1 MERNAFMADADATT
15 AARAADVT
23 VRQREQAAGASVVT
37 RRPRKSVKVLKKEKA
52 VDVENPASLLPETK
66 RVAAYCRVS
75 TDKEEQESS
84 LQTQMESFRTLI
96 AEHPGWELA
105 DVYADEGISGT
116 QVRHRDSFM
125 RMIADCKA
133 GKVDYILTKS
143 ISRFARNTVEC
154 LTYVREL
161 RAMGVYVYF
170 EKERLDTINDASEMV
185 LSILASI
192 AQEES
197 RSISEN
203 IKWNQR
209 KRYQDGIAK
218 WAATFGFKKEGDEEY
233 LIDEE
238 TAPTVRRI
246 FDEYIHGKKAK
257 EIAAELEAEGVPAP
271 KGGHWQYSTVD
282 FLLTNEKYCGD
293 AQCQK
298 SYVENHL
305 THKRRRNDQTLI
317 PGYYIHRHHEG
328 IVSREDFELAQTVR
342 NLRSR
347 KGKRIQYPY
356 GDKITCP
363 VCGRKMERIVLER
376 TTSPAVWRCPPERG
390 IVACAGHYVDEKYFD
405 ESLRTAYRELPM
417 DELEKQTRRRDEKVA
432 LAAQEAMRMKRE
444 MPELGGIEY
453 FFLHSM
459 VREISF
465 KKWDTM
471 VISWKCGLKSTVH
484 VDYTKV
490 CDFPD
495 SEAQRNTNIS
505 KRWVAE
511 AARAAERMEA
521 EATES
526 SEARDETESE
536 IGTEDSVVNAD

>member
-1 MERNAFMADADATT
+1 MVRNVFMEDADAIT
-15 AARAADVT
+15 AESKADASV
-23 VRQREQAAGASVVT
+23 QQQEQAAGASVVK
-37 RRPRKSVKVLKKEKA
+37 RRPRKSVKVLKKEKP
-52 VDVENPASLLPETK
+52 VDVENQASPLPDTK

-96 AEHPGWELA
+96 ADHPGWELA

-125 RMIADCKA
+125 RMIVDCKA
-133 GKVDYILTKS
+133 GKIDYILTKS

-170 EKERLDTINDASEMV
+170 EKEHLDTKNDASEMV

-197 RSISEN
+197 RNISEN

-218 WAATFGFKKEGDEEY
+218 WAATFGFKKEGKEEY
-233 LIDEE
+233 LVDEE
-238 TAPTVRRI
+238 TAPIVRRI
-246 FDEYIHGKKAK
+246 FDEYIHGKKTK
-257 EIAAELEAEGVPAP
+257 EIAAELEAEGLPAP
-271 KGGHWQYSTVD
+271 KDGHWQYSTVD

-305 THKRRRNDQTLI
+305 THKRRRNDQTLV
-317 PGYYIHRHHEG
+317 PGYYIHEHHEA
-328 IVSREDFELAQTVR
+328 IVSREDFELAQTIR

-363 VCGRKMERIVLER
+363 VCGKKMERIVLAR
-376 TTSPAVWRCPPERG
+376 NNSPAVWHCPPERG
-390 IVACAGHYVDEKYFD
+390 IVACAGRYVDEVYFD
-405 ESLRTAYRELPM
+405 ETLRTAYRELSM
-417 DELEKQTRRRDEKVA
+417 EELEKQTKRRDKTIVQ
-432 LAAQEAMRMKRE
+432 AAQTAIQMKHE
-444 MPELGGIEY
+444 MPELDSIEY
-453 FFLHSM
+453 YFLNAM
-459 VREISF
+459 VQEITF

-471 VISWKCGLKSTVH
+471 VISWKCGLKSAIH
-484 VDYTKV
+484 VDYTKP
-490 CDFPD
+490 CDFPN
-495 SEAQRNTNIS
+495 SEAQRKTHIS
-505 KRWVAE
+505 RKWLAEAMAAAEKRKAE
-511 AARAAERMEA
+511 AAGRSAAGVDMEEADA
-521 EATES
+521 EG
-526 SEARDETESE
+526 ETQ
-536 IGTEDSVVNAD
+536 T